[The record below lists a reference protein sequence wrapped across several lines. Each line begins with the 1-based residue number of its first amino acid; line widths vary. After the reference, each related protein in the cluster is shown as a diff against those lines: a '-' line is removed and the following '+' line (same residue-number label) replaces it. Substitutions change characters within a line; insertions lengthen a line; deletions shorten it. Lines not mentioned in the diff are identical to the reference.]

1 MKKIEK
7 ISNIIH
13 ERILSNFYTRMVDW
27 FSVSELEGENESY
40 LIKFYINFIIDD
52 ENGLDEFKYDIE
64 KIVEEIENNVIIK
77 IENEIFVTTIKK
89 VNLKESS
96 VEIILISEKVNN

>member
-1 MKKIEK
+1 MKKIER
-7 ISNIIH
+7 ISKIIH
-13 ERILSNFYTRMVDW
+13 DGILSNFYTRMVDW
-27 FSVSELEGENESY
+27 FSVSELDDENESY

-77 IENEIFVTTIKK
+77 LDNEFFVTTIKK
-89 VNLKESS
+89 VNLNESNI
-96 VEIILISEKVNN
+96 EIILISEKVNN